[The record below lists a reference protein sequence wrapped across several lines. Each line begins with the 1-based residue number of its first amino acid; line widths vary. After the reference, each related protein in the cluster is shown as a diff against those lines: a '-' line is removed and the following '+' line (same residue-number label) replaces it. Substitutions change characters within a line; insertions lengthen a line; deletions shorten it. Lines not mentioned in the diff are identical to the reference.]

1 MLRKEPSSSIQRLLN
16 LAVRELSLEEDKVDV
31 DLVVLILRRERA
43 LKVKLVRC
51 SDVAVPLLGFV
62 SLSCSSSSRCPYAE
76 RGRPIWLTDLACA
89 RVFGL
94 ATDGL
99 SRALFRPGPMLLA
112 KLLIGV
118 GFARAEAGRG
128 CLSYWISVLESP
140 G

>member
-1 MLRKEPSSSIQRLLN
+1 MLRKEPFSSIQRLLN
-16 LAVRELSLEEDKVDV
+16 LVVRELSLEEDKVDV
-31 DLVVLILRRERA
+31 DFVVLILRWERVS
-43 LKVKLVRC
+43 KVKLVSC
-51 SDVAVPLLGFV
+51 SDMAVPLLGFA

-76 RGRPIWLTDLACA
+76 RGRATWLADLAWFA

-94 ATDGL
+94 GTDDL
-99 SRALFRPGPMLLA
+99 SAALCPMLLA

-128 CLSYWISVLESP
+128 RLSYWRSALESP